1 MGTRSTYRVIE
12 KGTYQGKAWKNIL
25 TLLYLQYDGYP
36 SGHPS
41 DTAEWL
47 TSGTVVNGLNSSQPK
62 VVFNGAGCLAA
73 QLVARH
79 KCGDNGT
86 IEAGKAYLYPIK
98 SRGKCGED
106 YCYDIIVDTDATIE
120 PNKIEFIAYDVTG
133 GWNNKPLRFKKLYK
147 GTPAGF
153 IEWVKNQKDQ

>member
-12 KGTYQGKAWKNIL
+12 KGVYQGKAWKNIFV
-25 TLLYLQYDGYP
+25 LLYLQYDGYP

-47 TSGTVVNGLNSSQPK
+47 ASGTVVNGLGSDQPK

-79 KCGDNGT
+79 KCDDDGT
-86 IEAGKAYLYPIK
+86 IKPGGAYLYPLK

-106 YCYDIIVDTDATIE
+106 YCYDIIVDSDAKT
-120 PNKIEFIAYDVTG
+120 IEFIAYDVTG
-133 GWNNKPLRFKKLYK
+133 GWGDKPLRFKKLYK

-153 IEWVKNQKDQ
+153 AEWVKTEELKNK